1 MSFRPNIA
9 ILPIIS
15 PLEQLSRLGW
25 GRVES
30 VEYAQLVVVHGLL
43 GGVKDDVPGLGD
55 QPEGII
61 REAIPMGV
69 QQKSESTVLSRDD
82 FEVLSVLGE
91 LENSVPVGLLVLVVD
106 LGFNGEKSVGDG
118 NYLLGGL
125 EPGVSLSGSD
135 RESLGL
141 LQVMRRQ

>member
-1 MSFRPNIA
+1 M
-9 ILPIIS
+9 
-15 PLEQLSRLGW
+15 
-25 GRVES
+25 
-30 VEYAQLVVVHGLL
+30 
-43 GGVKDDVPGLGD
+43 
-55 QPEGII
+55 
-61 REAIPMGV
+61 
-69 QQKSESTVLSRDD
+69 VLSRDD

-91 LENSVPVGLLVLVVD
+91 LENSVPVRLLVLVVD

-141 LQVMRRQ
+141 LQVMRR